1 MERKRRLQV
10 AFKNFK
16 IMTEEETREELR
28 KTENRLKRWEES
40 LQKNRELQ
48 REWQER
54 HEEKLGP
61 FLKKF

>member
-1 MERKRRLQV
+1 
-10 AFKNFK
+10 
-16 IMTEEETREELR
+16 MTEEETREELR

-61 FLKKF
+61 FLHKF

>member
-1 MERKRRLQV
+1 VLYYRYREQE
-10 AFKNFK
+10 

-40 LQKNRELQ
+40 LQKVRDLQ
-48 REWQER
+48 REWQKEN
-54 HEEKLGP
+54 EEKFGP